1 MNIKNT
7 KDRLKFLFYWL
18 LIVQFLLSSFCFSTN
33 EINNRN
39 DSLSPPII
47 FNKDKNFLNTYE
59 NSFIKVLKGIGFSD
73 EEALSATTS
82 LSLIFPLEIFE
93 DRGFLTLPNN
103 IELNKIL
110 AVNINETESVILKK
124 ENDYFVTYL
133 TTTKLA
139 NELIFNSNKVIDLR
153 KDIIKINDIKLDYN
167 KVINFSNI
175 TINKGDNLNKI
186 LSSFIYDK
194 KKLKSIINSFKKFKD
209 PSKIKSGTV
218 LQVIKNNKNILGFYI
233 PINSEEYLITYAKEG
248 IYKSEII
255 KIIKAKSFLKKN
267 IYIEYRNKNNL
278 ITRIDLFNNSSYD
291 VYEKTLAKGQSIYQ
305 LLKNLDVNNKDINNI
320 LTKIKPFYDLRQ
332 ILVGDKLDIIFNSDN
347 NLQGISLEIDRVT
360 KLQVTKINNIYRVF
374 YYKKPFKVKN
384 IYKEVVINTNF
395 YNDAQKFKLPK
406 NVFYDLVKLLS
417 FSLDFQRDIKKNTSF
432 LVLYENLYDFENN
445 LITTGKILY
454 SKVLF
459 KKKNL
464 EMFYFN
470 RIEGNGK
477 YFDSNGKSIR
487 KTLMKTPI
495 DGARLSSGF
504 GKRRHPILGFN
515 KMHKG
520 IDFAA
525 KKGTPIYAAGDGI
538 IERANFYGGY
548 GRYIRI
554 RHSAEYKT
562 AYAHLSK
569 FAKGIKKNIKVKQ
582 GKIIGYVGS
591 SGRSTGPHLHYEVL
605 FNQKQINPNTLKM
618 PEIEILTEKELVD
631 FNSQRATIKQ
641 ILDNINN

>member
-1 MNIKNT
+1 
-7 KDRLKFLFYWL
+7 
-18 LIVQFLLSSFCFSTN
+18 
-33 EINNRN
+33 
-39 DSLSPPII
+39 
-47 FNKDKNFLNTYE
+47 
-59 NSFIKVLKGIGFSD
+59 
-73 EEALSATTS
+73 
-82 LSLIFPLEIFE
+82 
-93 DRGFLTLPNN
+93 
-103 IELNKIL
+103 
-110 AVNINETESVILKK
+110 
-124 ENDYFVTYL
+124 L